1 VKRNAVVIVAVIIA
15 AGLMVWAGVLNYRH
29 RQQQEA
35 AVKQLQS
42 MTAQPTSPTDGS
54 SDAGADGSS
63 AGFGGFMEHPLLGKV
78 APNFTLKD
86 TEGRKVS
93 LADYKGKAV
102 IVDFWATW
110 CAPCKIEI
118 PWLEQFNQQYA
129 GQGLQILGVSE
140 DNLNLDNKAELA
152 KQKQDITDKAKDL
165 GINYPVLIDDANVS
179 TPYGGVDGLPTTFF
193 IDRSGKVVASTVG
206 LVSRDE
212 IEANIKKALGSGG
225 QS

>member
-1 VKRNAVVIVAVIIA
+1 MKRNVAVMVAVVVAV
-15 AGLMVWAGVLNYRH
+15 GLMVWAGVVNYRH
-29 RQQQEA
+29 RQEQQA
-35 AVKQLQS
+35 KIHQLQ
-42 MTAQPTSPTDGS
+42 MTLTAPADTPG
-54 SDAGADGSS
+54 DAAS
-63 AGFGGFMEHPLLGKV
+63 AGSEGFDMNPLLGKT

-86 TEGRKVS
+86 TEGKPIS

-102 IVDFWATW
+102 VLDFWATW

-118 PWLEQFNQQYA
+118 PWLEQFNNQYA
-129 GQGLQILGVSE
+129 GKGLQILGVSE
-140 DNLNLDNKAELA
+140 DNLDLEDKATLAKEKKGITQKAAEL
-152 KQKQDITDKAKDL
+152 K
-165 GINYPVLIDDANVS
+165 INYPVLFDDANVS

-212 IEANIKKALGSGG
+212 IEANIQKALSSGA

>member
-1 VKRNAVVIVAVIIA
+1 
-15 AGLMVWAGVLNYRH
+15 M
-29 RQQQEA
+29 
-35 AVKQLQS
+35 
-42 MTAQPTSPTDGS
+42 
-54 SDAGADGSS
+54 
-63 AGFGGFMEHPLLGKV
+63 
-78 APNFTLKD
+78 
-86 TEGRKVS
+86 
-93 LADYKGKAV
+93 
-102 IVDFWATW
+102 
-110 CAPCKIEI
+110 
-118 PWLEQFNQQYA
+118 
-129 GQGLQILGVSE
+129 QILGVSE

-152 KQKQDITDKAKDL
+152 KEKQDIADKAKGL

>member
-1 VKRNAVVIVAVIIA
+1 
-15 AGLMVWAGVLNYRH
+15 
-29 RQQQEA
+29 
-35 AVKQLQS
+35 
-42 MTAQPTSPTDGS
+42 
-54 SDAGADGSS
+54 
-63 AGFGGFMEHPLLGKV
+63 MEHPLLGKV

-102 IVDFWATW
+102 VVDFWATW

-152 KQKQDITDKAKDL
+152 KQKQDITDKAKEL
-165 GINYPVLIDDANVS
+165 KINYPVLIDDANVS

-212 IEANIKKALGSGG
+212 IEANIKKSLGSGG